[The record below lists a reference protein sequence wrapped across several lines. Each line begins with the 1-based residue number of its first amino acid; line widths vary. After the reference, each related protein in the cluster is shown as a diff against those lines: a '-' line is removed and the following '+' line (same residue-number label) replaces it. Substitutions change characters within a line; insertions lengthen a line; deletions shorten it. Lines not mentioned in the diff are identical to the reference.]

1 VLQSDLI
8 DFSNSARSSD
18 NKKKYALVI
27 SDVYTRKS
35 TTKAIDDKTQ
45 STVNAAFNEIV
56 EKNPGQDV
64 VVTTDQGKEFTS
76 LDDQPGVIHRTKEKK
91 NRNSISVVDRMIQ
104 TLKKDISADIA
115 DEGGRWDSKL
125 EDVTK
130 AYNSR
135 PHSHTTV
142 APNDVEENG
151 VADFKILQTN
161 AKNYAINANQTVS
174 RQTRLRESGAFR
186 VAEPNPRSFNAQ
198 YSDKVFNVRNVK
210 GDRVMNTSGKS
221 FLLTN
226 VQPVPKG
233 STRPLGRMTDV
244 TLSRKTRFEERANDV
259 VEMIA
264 GRGGQMN
271 FTNFEK
277 AIRAGDAE
285 GLIKVLRRNAITI
298 RNFLRIYP
306 DKFTVRNGIVKLKI
320 QADVQEPE
328 VPEPEV
334 PEPAASSSAPAPRRR
349 LTLIG
354 DDEASARVGEALRK
368 QKNYEKFANI
378 RTVYGDRPM

>member
-1 VLQSDLI
+1 
-8 DFSNSARSSD
+8 
-18 NKKKYALVI
+18 
-27 SDVYTRKS
+27 
-35 TTKAIDDKTQ
+35 
-45 STVNAAFNEIV
+45 
-56 EKNPGQDV
+56 
-64 VVTTDQGKEFTS
+64 
-76 LDDQPGVIHRTKEKK
+76 
-91 NRNSISVVDRMIQ
+91 MIQ
-104 TLKKDISADIA
+104 SLKKDISADIA
-115 DEGGRWDSKL
+115 DEGGKWDSKL
-125 EDVTK
+125 EDVTD

-135 PHSHTTV
+135 PHSHTKV
-142 APNDVEENG
+142 APKDVEENG

-161 AKNYAINANQTVS
+161 AKNYVINANQTVS

-186 VAEPNPRSFNAQ
+186 VAEPNSRSFNQ
-198 YSDKVFNVRNVK
+198 QWSDTVFNVKNVK
-210 GDRVMNTSGKS
+210 GDKVVNSSGKE

-233 STRPLGRMTDV
+233 STRPLGRMTDA
-244 TLSRKTRFEERANDV
+244 TLSRKTRFAERANDV

-271 FTNFEK
+271 LANFER

-298 RNFLRIYP
+298 RNFLRIYT
-306 DKFTVRNGIVKLKI
+306 DKWTVRNGIVKLKI
-320 QADVQEPE
+320 QAEVQEPE
-328 VPEPEV
+328 QAAEQAEQVEPPPPV
-334 PEPAASSSAPAPRRR
+334 AQAAPPRRR

-354 DDEASARVGEALRK
+354 DDAASARVGEALRK